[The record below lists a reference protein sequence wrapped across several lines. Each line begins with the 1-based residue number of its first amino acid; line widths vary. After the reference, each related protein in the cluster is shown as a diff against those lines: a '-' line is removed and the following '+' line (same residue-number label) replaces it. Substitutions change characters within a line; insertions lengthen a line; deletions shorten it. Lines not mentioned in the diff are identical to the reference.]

1 MVLGLLSKKEGIG
14 WIEDLDADV
23 LGLQEI
29 KAKPEQVP
37 AKLNKLPGYKVIW
50 NSAERPGYSG
60 TAVFYRDEPKS
71 VSLGIDY
78 PMFDEEGRVIR
89 LEYPDFFFFT
99 TFISRTVV
107 KKTAVCPKNCSFTP
121 NFWKKLKNFTKAGNL

>member
-1 MVLGLLSKKEGIG
+1 MKITTFNVNGIRAIVKKEGIG

-89 LEYPDFFFFT
+89 LEYPDFFLYNIYF
-99 TFISRTVV
+99 
-107 KKTAVCPKNCSFTP
+107 P
-121 NFWKKLKNFTKAGNL
+121 NGG